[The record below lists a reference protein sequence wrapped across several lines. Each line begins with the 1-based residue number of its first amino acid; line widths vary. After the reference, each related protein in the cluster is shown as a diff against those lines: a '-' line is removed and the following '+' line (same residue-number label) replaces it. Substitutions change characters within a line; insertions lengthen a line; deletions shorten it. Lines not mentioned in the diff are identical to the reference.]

1 MRSSKIPHIMDK
13 RLYLLDAY
21 ALIYRAHYA
30 FFNRPMMNASG
41 LNTSPIFGFTRA
53 LLEILK
59 KENPTHLAVAFDL
72 GRVTFRTELFPAYKA
87 NRDETPEDI
96 RKATPVIKD
105 ILRAM
110 NIPILET
117 EGFEADDIIGTV
129 AHRAEQHGFTTFMVT
144 PDKDYGQLVTDNIR
158 MYKPK
163 KGDNDIEILGPKEI
177 CERYGIAEPK
187 QLIDILALW
196 GDASDNIPGVPGVG
210 EKTACKLIGE
220 WGSVENLLA
229 NADKLK
235 GKQKENVI
243 NNQEQLKLSK
253 KLATIVLD
261 VPVEF
266 DEGKLVLEEPN
277 NEQLVELFTELE
289 FTSIIK
295 EMGLVQASTTAAPT
309 ATQAAPQSAQMSL
322 FGDSTLAAAGAA
334 NPYSTIEDVAH
345 TYHIAET
352 PEQHAELIATLRSNG
367 EFTFDTETTGLNPF
381 EDRVVGM
388 SFAIREHEAWYVPV
402 TPEHQ
407 EQIMATFRPI
417 FEDESIGKTGQN
429 IKFDIQ
435 VLKANGIELRGKL
448 FDTMIAHYLIEP
460 ELRHNMTY
468 LAETYLNYSPVEI
481 EELIG
486 KKGIRQ
492 GTMDRVEIEKI
503 AEYAAEDADVTL
515 QLRNKLEPALREQ
528 GLVELF
534 ETIEMPLVPVLAD
547 MEFTG
552 VKIDDKALKE
562 YAKVLMKDLV
572 VLDEEIK
579 EMAGDPS
586 LNISSPKQLGIILFE
601 KLKISDTAKKTKTK
615 QYSTSEETLQQLRDR
630 HPIVDKI
637 LEFRG
642 VKKLLTTYVEAL
654 PALISKKD
662 GRIHTSYN
670 QTVTATGRLS
680 SNNPNLQNIPIRDER
695 GKEIRRAFIASDN
708 NHVVLSAD
716 YSQIELRLMA
726 HFSNDPSMV
735 EAFIHN
741 ADIHTATAAKVF
753 HVSPEEVTR
762 EQRGKAKTANFGII
776 YGISAFGLSQR
787 LNIPRG
793 EAKELID
800 GYFESYPGV
809 KAYMDRVIEQGRNDG
824 YVTTLFG
831 RKRYLRN
838 ITSGNAMS
846 RSLDERNA
854 INAPL
859 QGSAADI
866 IKIAMI
872 AIHAEMK
879 RRNLQSRM
887 TLQVHDELVFD
898 VYKPELEEL
907 KQLVIEKMESAAQ
920 LSVPLTADA
929 GVGDNWLVAH

>member
-1 MRSSKIPHIMDK
+1 MDK

-30 FFNRPMMNASG
+30 FFNRPMLNAAG

-53 LLEILK
+53 LLDIMK
-59 KENPTHLAVAFDL
+59 KEKPTHLAVAFDL
-72 GRVTFRTELFPAYKA
+72 GRVTFRTELYPEYKA
-87 NRDETPEDI
+87 HRDETPDDI

-110 NIPILET
+110 NIPILEV
-117 EGFEADDIIGTV
+117 EGYEADDIIGTI
-129 AHRAEQHGFTTFMVT
+129 AHRAQQHGYTTYMVT
-144 PDKDYGQLVTDNIR
+144 PDKDYGQLVTDHIR

-163 KGDNDIEILGPKEI
+163 KGDNDIEILGPTEI
-177 CERYGIAEPK
+177 CEHYGIAEPT

-196 GDASDNIPGVPGVG
+196 GDASDNIPGVPGIG
-210 EKTACKLIGE
+210 EKTACKLVGE

-235 GKQKENVI
+235 GKMKENIVTF
-243 NNQEQLKLSK
+243 QEQMMLSK

-261 VPVEF
+261 VPVDF
-266 DEGKLVLEEPN
+266 DEEQLVMEEPN
-277 NEQLVELFTELE
+277 ADKLVEIFTEME
-289 FTSIIK
+289 FSSIMK
-295 EMGLVQASTTAAPT
+295 EMGLSQPASAAASAP
-309 ATQAAPQSAQMSL
+309 AKAAPQQAQMSL
-322 FGDSTLAAAGAA
+322 FGDTPMAAAGSSKAY
-334 NPYSTIEDVAH
+334 NTIEDIAH

-352 PEQHAELIATLRSNG
+352 NEQMEELVATLRSNG

-381 EDRVVGM
+381 DDRVVGM

-402 TPEHQ
+402 TPDRQVE
-407 EQIMATFRPI
+407 IMAIFRPL
-417 FEDESIGKTGQN
+417 FEDEAIGKTGQN
-429 IKFDIQ
+429 IKFDLQ

-468 LAETYLNYSPVEI
+468 LAETYLHYSPVEI

-486 KKGIRQ
+486 KKGIHQ
-492 GTMDRVEIEKI
+492 ATMDRVALEQI

-515 QLRNKLEPALREQ
+515 QLRNKLEPILKEQ

-534 ETIEMPLVPVLAD
+534 ETIEMPLMPVLAD

-552 VKIDDKALKE
+552 VKIDDVALKE
-562 YAKVLMKDLV
+562 YAGVLMKDLL

-579 EMAGDPS
+579 AMAGVQE
-586 LNISSPKQLGIILFE
+586 LNINSPKQLGEILFD

-615 QYSTSEETLQQLRDR
+615 QYSTSEETLQQLRDK

-642 VKKLLTTYVEAL
+642 VKKLLSTYVEAL
-654 PALISKKD
+654 PALISKTD

-708 NHVVLSAD
+708 DHLVLSAD

-741 ADIHTATAAKVF
+741 ADIHTATAAKVY
-753 HVSPEEVTR
+753 HVEPSEVTR
-762 EQRGKAKTANFGII
+762 EQRGRAKTANFGII

-809 KAYMDRVIEQGRNDG
+809 KAYMDNVIAQGRADG

-838 ITSGNAMS
+838 INAGNAMS

-872 AIHAEMK
+872 AIHAELK
-879 RRNLQSRM
+879 RRNLRTKM

-898 VYKPELEEL
+898 VYKPELDEV
-907 KQLVIEKMESAAQ
+907 KQLVVELMEQAAQ
-920 LSVPLTADA
+920 LSVPLTAEA
-929 GVGDNWLVAH
+929 GVGENWLVAH

>member
-1 MRSSKIPHIMDK
+1 MDK

-30 FFNRPMMNASG
+30 FFNRPMLNAAG

-59 KENPTHLAVAFDL
+59 KEKPTHLAVAFDL
-72 GRVTFRTELFPAYKA
+72 GRVTFRTELYPEYKA
-87 NRDETPEDI
+87 HRDETPDDI

-110 NIPILET
+110 NIPILEV
-117 EGFEADDIIGTV
+117 EGYEADDIIGTI
-129 AHRAEQHGFTTFMVT
+129 AHRAQQHGYTTYMVT
-144 PDKDYGQLVTDNIR
+144 PDKDYGQLVTDHIR

-163 KGDNDIEILGPKEI
+163 KGDNDIEILGPTEI
-177 CERYGIAEPK
+177 CEQYGIAEPT

-196 GDASDNIPGVPGVG
+196 GDASDNIPGVPGIG

-220 WGSVENLLA
+220 WCSVENLLA

-235 GKQKENVI
+235 GKQKENIV
-243 NNQEQLKLSK
+243 NFQEQMMLSK
-253 KLATIVLD
+253 KLATIELN
-261 VPVEF
+261 VPVDF
-266 DEGKLVLEEPN
+266 DEEKLVMEEPN
-277 NEQLVELFTELE
+277 RELLAEIFTEMQ
-289 FTSIIK
+289 FTSLIK
-295 EMGLVQASTTAAPT
+295 EMELTPTIAVPSAAPEK
-309 ATQAAPQSAQMSL
+309 AAPQSAQMSL
-322 FGDSTLAAAGAA
+322 FGDTPMAAAGAVKA
-334 NPYSTIEDVAH
+334 YKTIEDVPH

-352 PEQHAELIATLRSNG
+352 NEQLEELVATLRGNG
-367 EFTFDTETTGLNPF
+367 EFTFDTETVGLNPF

-402 TPEHQ
+402 TPGRQAE
-407 EQIMATFRPI
+407 IMAIFRPL
-417 FEDESIGKTGQN
+417 FEDEAIGKTGQN
-429 IKFDIQ
+429 IKFDMQ

-468 LAETYLNYSPVEI
+468 LAETYLHYSPVEI
-481 EELIG
+481 EELIV
-486 KKGIRQ
+486 KRGIHQ
-492 GTMDRVEIEKI
+492 ATMDRVELEKI
-503 AEYAAEDADVTL
+503 AQYAAEDADVTL
-515 QLRNKLEPALREQ
+515 QLRNKLEPILKEQ
-528 GLVELF
+528 GLVKLF
-534 ETIEMPLVPVLAD
+534 ETIEMPLMPVLAD

-552 VKIDDKALKE
+552 VKIDDVALKE
-562 YAKVLMKDLV
+562 YAAVLMKDLL

-579 EMAGDPS
+579 AMAGDPT
-586 LNISSPKQLGIILFE
+586 LNISSPKQLGVILFE
-601 KLKISDTAKKTKTK
+601 KLKISDTTKKTKTK
-615 QYSTSEETLQQLRDR
+615 QYSTSEETLQQLRDK

-642 VKKLLTTYVEAL
+642 VKKLLSTYVEAL

-695 GKEIRRAFIASDN
+695 GKEIRRAFIASDDE
-708 NHVVLSAD
+708 HLVLSAD

-741 ADIHTATAAKVF
+741 ADIHTATAAKVY
-753 HVSPEEVTR
+753 HVEPSEVTR
-762 EQRGKAKTANFGII
+762 EQRGRAKTANFGII

-809 KAYMDRVIEQGRNDG
+809 KAYMDRVIEQGRTDG

-838 ITSGNAMS
+838 INAGNAMS

-872 AIHAEMK
+872 AIHAELK
-879 RRNLQSRM
+879 RRNLRTKM

-898 VYKPELEEL
+898 VYKPELDEV
-907 KQLVIEKMESAAQ
+907 KQLVVKKMESAAQ
-920 LSVPLTADA
+920 LAVPLTAEA
-929 GVGDNWLVAH
+929 GVGENWLVAH